1 MDTAAFDKIICSHR
15 IDTITHGLVDG
26 AVGISGDKI
35 AYVGSVS
42 GAEKQRDAHT
52 EYIDLGNAFLMPGL
66 IDGHTHMMP
75 YRESVDLSGAESL
88 KECASLI
95 SRFHK
100 DHPDLPLIAG
110 HDWFAANW
118 GGQLPSCRDVDSVLP
133 DTPFF
138 SGDMEMHMVWMNSAM
153 MRRVGLSRET
163 IDAFSKHRPQ
173 MVDVDSDG
181 NPTGLV
187 HDEVAM
193 DVILKENVTPDADNV
208 SKMFD
213 VWSRYGV
220 TSINDMDFLTADSV
234 ILSVIKE
241 LEQTGRLNVRVFSSL
256 DASKASDESILQGQ
270 SFMSS
275 DMFRLNALKAF
286 LDGTGA
292 GKTAFMLQPYAGTS
306 SCGNSYRTLD
316 ELEGFIRLA
325 ARHGLATHFHA
336 CGDAAVRQALESYEW
351 AKRSGIPLDMR
362 SSIEHL
368 DTAKPSDIERIS
380 RLGITVNL
388 TPDFLAPTKRWKDNP
403 YIKAYDEPVKNE
415 LFSLGSFIR
424 TGMNVSFGT
433 DGSASS
439 MNPMDQLFRA
449 VARVAN
455 DGEPAGGFRPEE
467 GIRIDQALWCY
478 TMGSAASIGMR
489 DKVGSIETGKYAD
502 LAAFNTDFLTAEPT
516 EIKRA
521 KAVLTVQNGRVVWEA

>member
-110 HDWFAANW
+110 HDWFAAN
-118 GGQLPSCRDVDSVLP
+118 
-133 DTPFF
+133 
-138 SGDMEMHMVWMNSAM
+138 SAM

-220 TSINDMDFLTADSV
+220 TSINDMDFLTADSA

-368 DTAKPSDIERIS
+368 DTAKLSDIKRIS

-403 YIKAYDEPVKNE
+403 YIKAYDEPVRNE